1 MSASDPNNPGATP
14 GPAATPAPAAPAVAP
29 ATILIVDD
37 EPVVLNALK
46 FTLEREGF
54 HIVACNSPLKALA
67 ILSERDFAV
76 IISDQRMPEMLG
88 LDFLIESRRL
98 RPQASR
104 ILITAVLA
112 LPTIVDAINKGEIFR
127 FVAKPWLREELVA
140 TVRNAVQRHELV
152 THNEVLQAETQSLN
166 FRLREANAALEA
178 KVHDL
183 EQQRQRL
190 DAANHELAENYESS
204 LELCRRILTTYDPIL
219 GGQAKALVEFATQM
233 AKTDKFTDQER
244 HALRTA
250 AWLCDLGLIG
260 VPREMLR
267 AFRTK
272 SDQLTEHERNL
283 LHSHPIY
290 GQTLASLVDNRAEVG
305 EVIRAHHER
314 YDGRGY
320 PDGLAGNAIP
330 WPARCLAVAVGFVE
344 SGLTKNAAI
353 DNLLAKAGSLYD
365 PEAVRL
371 FLKVSNLVQ
380 LPKQVKEIML
390 HELEPGMVLANG
402 IYSPHGLLLIG
413 EGQSLSQ
420 GTIAKIRSHN
430 QVTPIS
436 QRLLVYL

>member
-1 MSASDPNNPGATP
+1 MTATP
-14 GPAATPAPAAPAVAP
+14 PPFAGAETAIAPAALPNSHA

-37 EPVVLNALK
+37 EPVVLTALK

-54 HIVACNSPLKALA
+54 HVVACTSPLKALA
-67 ILSERDFAV
+67 ILGERDFAV
-76 IISDQRMPEMLG
+76 IISDQRMPEMMG
-88 LDFLIESRRL
+88 LDFLIESRRI
-98 RPQASR
+98 RPHCSR

-140 TVRNAVQRHELV
+140 TVRNAVQRHDLV
-152 THNEVLQAETQSLN
+152 THNDALQKQTHELN
-166 FRLREANAALEA
+166 LQLREANAALEA

-183 EQQRQRL
+183 EQQKVRL
-190 DAANHELAENYESS
+190 DVANRDLATSYENS
-204 LELCRRILTTYDPIL
+204 LELCRRILTTYDPVL
-219 GGQAKALVEFATQM
+219 GGQAKAIVEFAAQM
-233 AKTDKFTDQER
+233 AATDQFSEPEK
-244 HALRTA
+244 HALRSA

-260 VPREMLR
+260 MPREVMR

-272 SDQLTEHERNL
+272 PDQLSERERGMVHN
-283 LHSHPIY
+283 HPVY
-290 GQTLASLVDNRAEVG
+290 SQTLAALVDPRAEVG

-320 PDGLAGNAIP
+320 PDGLAGEGIP
-330 WPARCLAVAVGFVE
+330 WAARCLAVAVGFVE
-344 SGLTKNAAI
+344 SGLSKSAAI
-353 DNLLAKAGSLYD
+353 DSVLARSGSDFD

-380 LPKQVKEIML
+380 LPKQVREIML

-413 EGQSLSQ
+413 EGQALSP

-436 QRLLVYL
+436 QRLLVHI

>member
-1 MSASDPNNPGATP
+1 MIATP
-14 GPAATPAPAAPAVAP
+14 PIAPAEFASLPSAETGSNSP
-29 ATILIVDD
+29 TLLIVDD

-54 HIVACNSPLKALA
+54 HVVACTSPLKALA
-67 ILSERDFAV
+67 ILAERDFAV
-76 IISDQRMPEMLG
+76 IISDQRMPDMLG

-98 RPQASR
+98 RPHASR

-127 FVAKPWLREELVA
+127 FVAKPWLREELIA
-140 TVRNAVQRHELV
+140 TVRNAVQRHDLV
-152 THNEVLQAETQSLN
+152 THNDELQAETQRLN
-166 FRLREANAALEA
+166 EQLRAANTALEA
-178 KVHDL
+178 KVRDL
-183 EQQRQRL
+183 EQQKIRL
-190 DAANHELAENYESS
+190 DTANRDLATSYENS

-233 AKTDKFTDQER
+233 ATTDKFTDAER
-244 HALRTA
+244 HALRTG

-260 VPREMLR
+260 MPREMLR
-267 AFRTK
+267 AFRSQPDRL
-272 SDQLTEHERNL
+272 SDRERDM
-283 LHSHPIY
+283 LHNHPIY
-290 GQTLASLVDNRAEVG
+290 GQTLAALVDGHAEVG

-320 PDGLAGNAIP
+320 PDGLAGDAIP
-330 WPARCLAVAVGFVE
+330 WPARCLAVAVGFIE
-344 SGLTKNAAI
+344 SGLAKNAAI
-353 DNLLAKAGSLYD
+353 DAILAQSGSTYD

-380 LPKQVKEIML
+380 LPKQVREIML
-390 HELEPGMVLANG
+390 HELEPGMVLASG

-413 EGQSLSQ
+413 EGQPLSP
-420 GTIAKIRSHN
+420 GTISKIRSHN

-436 QRLLVYL
+436 QRLLVYS

>member
-1 MSASDPNNPGATP
+1 MIAPPPLRAPMGLAPINQTSSAPPSE
-14 GPAATPAPAAPAVAP
+14 
-29 ATILIVDD
+29 ILIVDD
-37 EPVVLNALK
+37 EPVVLTALK
-46 FTLEREGF
+46 VTLEREGF
-54 HIVACNSPLKALA
+54 HIVACTSPLKALS

-76 IISDQRMPEMLG
+76 IISDQRMPEMMG

-98 RPQASR
+98 RPNASR

-140 TVRNAVQRHELV
+140 TVRNAVQRHDLV
-152 THNEVLQAETQSLN
+152 TRNEALQAETQKLN
-166 FRLREANAALEA
+166 GQLREANSALEA
-178 KVHDL
+178 KVQDL
-183 EQQRQRL
+183 EQQRQSL
-190 DAANHELAENYESS
+190 DTANRELATSYENS

-233 AKTDKFTDQER
+233 AATDKFTDIEK
-244 HALRTA
+244 HALRSA

-267 AFRTK
+267 AFRSKT
-272 SDQLTEHERNL
+272 DQLTDRERGM
-283 LHSHPIY
+283 LHNHPIY
-290 GQTLASLVDNRAEVG
+290 SQTLASLVDSRAEVG

-314 YDGRGY
+314 YDGQGF
-320 PDGLAGNAIP
+320 PDGISGDAIP
-330 WPARCLAVAVGFVE
+330 WPARCLAVAVNFVE
-344 SGLTKNAAI
+344 SGLPKPAAI
-353 DNLLAKAGSLYD
+353 DALLAKAGSEFD

-371 FLKVSNLVQ
+371 FLKVGNLVH
-380 LPKQVKEIML
+380 LPKQVREIML
-390 HELEPGMVLANG
+390 DELEPGMVLANG

-413 EGQSLSQ
+413 EGQPLST

-436 QRLLVYL
+436 QRLLVYI

>member
-1 MSASDPNNPGATP
+1 MSNTDSSSLASSPSG
-14 GPAATPAPAAPAVAP
+14 AAPAVSSP

-37 EPVVLNALK
+37 EPVVLTALK

-54 HIVACNSPLKALA
+54 HIVACNSPLKALT
-67 ILSERDFAV
+67 ILAERDFAV

-88 LDFLIESRRL
+88 LDFLVESRRL
-98 RPQASR
+98 RPHASR

-140 TVRNAVQRHELV
+140 TVRNAVQRHDLV
-152 THNEVLQAETQSLN
+152 THNVVLQAETQSLN
-166 FRLREANAALEA
+166 TRLREANAALEN
-178 KVHDL
+178 KVQDL

-190 DAANHELAENYESS
+190 DAANRGLAENYENS

-219 GGQAKALVEFATQM
+219 GGQAKALVEFANQM
-233 AKTDKFTDQER
+233 AATDSFTEAER
-244 HALRTA
+244 HALRAA

-267 AFRTK
+267 AFRSKT
-272 SDQLTEHERNL
+272 DQLTDRERMMM
-283 LHSHPIY
+283 HSHPIY
-290 GQTLASLVDNRAEVG
+290 GQTLAALVDTRAEVG
-305 EVIRAHHER
+305 EVVRAHHER

-320 PDGLAGNAIP
+320 PDGLAGNSIP

-344 SGLTKNAAI
+344 SGLTKAAAI
-353 DNLLAKAGSLYD
+353 DNLLAKSGSVYD

-380 LPKQVKEIML
+380 LPKQVREIML

-413 EGQSLSQ
+413 EGQSLSP
-420 GTIAKIRSHN
+420 GTISKIRSHN

-436 QRLLVYL
+436 QRLLVYS